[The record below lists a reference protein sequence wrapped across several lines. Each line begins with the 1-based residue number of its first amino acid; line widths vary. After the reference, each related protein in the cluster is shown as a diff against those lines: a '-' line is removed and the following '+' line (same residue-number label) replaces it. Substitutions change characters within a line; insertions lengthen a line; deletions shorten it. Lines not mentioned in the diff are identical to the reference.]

1 MVASDFRKLFT
12 QKYEVQIDNLKI
24 EYISE
29 WRKGVTIGYSKD
41 NISSYKYIPNIIN
54 KNNKIL
60 YHGYGCYD
68 YVEEIYRTS
77 KGYYLVYHYKDF
89 SAPGK
94 DPDYRGPFL
103 KCVISENGEEIIY
116 QSDIDKYLY
125 KSLDFKSDWYNP
137 YDNDVFIPKEMGL
150 GIVEYDNSFYQLDD
164 YKKLFEIPHKF
175 KIESIFE
182 QNQCLL
188 SVPDDNRDIIVTV
201 KNAEAVDFVEVNDV
215 DKMINLIDRTN
226 DASLIKFSTNI
237 NSTIVKVLKKQVE
250 IIEGKR
256 EEEKCKLLEKVN
268 YYSDY
273 KYPRHYISDK
283 SITLDE
289 FEKDITLDNDE
300 VKVIKE
306 LYQTV
311 CQEGEREGREKYLFH
326 LREID
331 SMPDDCLECLFFKN
345 FMILRMPDGHHQ
357 SYYRY
362 RFFSLDGKC
371 LSEKSYDKILSTK
384 DHVSVEEDKTFSH
397 NCFHYF
403 NDRKDSGI
411 IIIKDG
417 KLIENKFPDFMFDEN
432 NVSVNEHCI
441 IYNGDRYNFNFNKI
455 PINYIDVEI
464 EEVIR
469 NYLYKMKPEFEYYH
483 IANHYIAPYEL
494 LNDGKLYL
502 PTSESLESVDK
513 KLSHKLKV
521 RPNHVESIIHIGDYE
536 DSHED
541 YSLYLFKCRPHA
553 YCDTKGQISYDFNPD
568 KIEL

>member
-12 QKYEVQIDNLKI
+12 QNYEVQIGKLKI
-24 EYISE
+24 DSISE
-29 WRKGVTIGYSKD
+29 WRKEVAIAYSG
-41 NISSYKYIPNIIN
+41 SIPNLIN
-54 KNNKIL
+54 RDNKVL
-60 YHGYGCYD
+60 YYGYGCED

-116 QSDIDKYLY
+116 QSDIERYLY
-125 KSLDFKSDWYNP
+125 INRDFKNDWYNP
-137 YDNDVFIPKEMGL
+137 KDKDVFIPKEMGL
-150 GIVEYDNSFYQLDD
+150 GIVEYENSFYRLEDF
-164 YKKLFEIPHKF
+164 KKLFEVPHKF

-215 DKMINLIDRTN
+215 DKMINLIDRIN

-289 FEKDITLDNDE
+289 FKKDITLDNDE

-326 LREID
+326 LRKID
-331 SMPDDCLECLFFKN
+331 LMPDYSLECLFFKN

-371 LSEKSYDKILSTK
+371 LSEKSYNKILSTK
-384 DHVSVEEDKTFSH
+384 DYVSVEENKTFSH

-417 KLIENKFPDFMFDEN
+417 KLIENKFPDFMSDEN

-441 IYNGDRYNFNFNKI
+441 IYNGDRYDFNYNKI
-455 PINYIDVEI
+455 TVDYIDVEI

-483 IANHYIAPYEL
+483 IASQYYIAPYEL
-494 LNDGKLYL
+494 FDDGKLYL
-502 PTSESLESVDK
+502 PTSESLNAVGKE
-513 KLSHKLKV
+513 LSHKIKD

-536 DSHED
+536 DDNHED